1 MRAPLEILV
10 VVKDTLRVRLART
23 SWAGRVGAVVVV
35 GCLGVGGALVVLNG
49 SGADRAGGLAPP
61 GPGRGAPSD
70 SSGRDAADDAATALN
85 LGVGREDAPGDDAAA
100 PVETGAEGD
109 GPEVGATVAEAA
121 TIVDGGGGPPSGT
134 GQDGAA
140 AEPPA
145 APEPEGAA
153 PAAPTSSTSAP
164 PSTSP
169 PASTTTT
176 TTATTTTAPSDGGGG
191 GLLGGLLG
199 LLLGHG

>member
-1 MRAPLEILV
+1 MRAPLDILV

-35 GCLGVGGALVVLNG
+35 GCLGVGGALVALNG
-49 SGADRAGGLAPP
+49 SGDDRAGDLEPP
-61 GPGRGAPSD
+61 VPGRDAPSD
-70 SSGRDAADDAATALN
+70 GSGREAADDAATALN
-85 LGVGREDAPGDDAAA
+85 LGVGRENAPGDEVAAT
-100 PVETGAEGD
+100 VEAGAEAD
-109 GPEVGATVAEAA
+109 GPDVGATVEEAA
-121 TIVDGGGGPPSGT
+121 TTVDGGGGPPSGT
-134 GQDGAA
+134 GRDGAA

-176 TTATTTTAPSDGGGG
+176 TAATTTTEPSDGGGG